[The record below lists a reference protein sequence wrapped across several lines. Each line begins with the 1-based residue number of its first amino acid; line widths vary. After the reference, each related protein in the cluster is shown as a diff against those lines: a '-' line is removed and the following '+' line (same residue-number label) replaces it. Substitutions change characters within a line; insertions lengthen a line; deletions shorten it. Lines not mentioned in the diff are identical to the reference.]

1 MKHFPL
7 ARAAELLEL
16 ILHGHA
22 PADQQMQLYFRK
34 HRNMGVNDRGFV
46 AETVYG
52 CLRRKR
58 LLEHVLGPAP
68 TAQDTVVAY
77 LAAVQ
82 GWSARA
88 LEQAGCRAE
97 VRGLVARIR
106 ETEVAALPPAV
117 RADMPDWLYERLVA
131 QLGETETLALA
142 AALNQPAPVDLR
154 VNTLKAQPEEAAALL
169 EQEGYPTERTTLSP
183 VGLRRQARSPLF
195 KTRAFSEGLI
205 EIQDEGSQLLAPL
218 LEPRRGEMV
227 VDFCA
232 GAGGKTLHLGAL
244 MDNTGTLYAFDVSAK
259 RLDQL
264 KPRLR
269 RAGLDT
275 VRSVV
280 IEHERDPRVL
290 RLRGKIDR
298 VLVDAPCTGLGTLR
312 RNPDIKWRA
321 HKLEEITALQSRILT
336 AAAALLKPGGRLV
349 YATCSPLHEENGAII
364 EAFLAAQPE
373 FSILPVGAI
382 LARRHVPLVLPASA
396 QAMHLYSHRH
406 PTDTYYAV
414 ALERAP
420 RL

>member
-16 ILHGHA
+16 ILQGRS
-22 PADQQMQLYFRK
+22 PADQQMQAYFRK

-58 LLEHVLGPAP
+58 LLEHFVGPAP
-68 TAQDTVVAY
+68 AAQDNVAAY

-88 LEQAGCRAE
+88 LEQAGCRPG
-97 VRGLVARIR
+97 VRELVARIR
-106 ETEVAALPPAV
+106 ETDVSTLPAAV
-117 RADMPDWLYERLVA
+117 RADLPDWLYERLAA
-131 QLGETETLALA
+131 QLGEAETLALA

-154 VNTLKAQPEEAAALL
+154 VNALKAKPDEAAAVLA
-169 EQEGYPTERTTLSP
+169 QEGYPAEPTTLSP
-183 VGLRRQARSPLF
+183 VGLRRQTRSPLF

-205 EIQDEGSQLLAPL
+205 EVQDEGSQLLALL

-321 HKLEEITALQSRILT
+321 HKLEEITALQRRIL
-336 AAAALLKPGGRLV
+336 AAAAELVKPGGRLV
-349 YATCSPLHEENGAII
+349 YATCSPLHEENGAVI
-364 EAFLAAQPE
+364 EWFLASHPE
-373 FSILPVGAI
+373 FSSLPVGAI
-382 LARRHVPLVLPASA
+382 LARKQVAITLPEDATA
-396 QAMHLYSHRH
+396 LHLYSHRH

-420 RL
+420 RV